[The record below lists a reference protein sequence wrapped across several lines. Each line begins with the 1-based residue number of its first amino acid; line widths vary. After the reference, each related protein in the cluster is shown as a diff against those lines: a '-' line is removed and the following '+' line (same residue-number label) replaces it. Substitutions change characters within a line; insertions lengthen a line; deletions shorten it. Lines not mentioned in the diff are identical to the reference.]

1 VGPRAPPLGPPP
13 EPPRRR
19 RATIAL
25 ERLLLATLAVH
36 LALGLASAIRGPPAP
51 VAGAEPLAVDVAH
64 DAAPRLRLLPGIG
77 PARAAAIDADRRAN
91 GPVPRLDD
99 LDRVPGIGP
108 GIVRRLREA
117 RGVRA
122 VVGPR

>member
-1 VGPRAPPLGPPP
+1 VDRRPPPP

-19 RATIAL
+19 RATVAL
-25 ERLLLATLAVH
+25 ERLLLAALAVH
-36 LALGLASAIRGPPAP
+36 LALGLAAAIRGPPP
-51 VAGAEPLAVDVAH
+51 RVERIEPLAVDLAT
-64 DAAPRLRLLPGIG
+64 DGAPRLRLLPGIG
-77 PARAAAIDADRRAN
+77 PARAAAIDADRRAH
-91 GPVPRLDD
+91 GPVPRLGD

-122 VVGPR
+122 VVGPGR